1 MMDWLF
7 EPQSMIENL
16 DNLIIKIKEVLAHNF
31 SHVVLLGMGGSSL
44 APYVFNEIF
53 EKNLNYPK
61 FFVLDSIHPH
71 EIINIQ
77 GQIDIKNTL
86 FIVSSKSGSS
96 LEPNVLY
103 NYFVEELQKA
113 QVRDIYK
120 HFLAIT
126 DPVTSLEQESVE
138 KGFLL
143 SVFGKPNIGGRF
155 SACSVFGVVPLL
167 LMGHDAKT
175 MLQNAVSMADE
186 CAPSVL
192 PKDNPGFLLGTFL
205 GTNAKLGRDKL
216 KIYLS
221 KSLKPFGMWLEQLIA
236 ESLGK
241 QGLGI
246 VPVVSDDF
254 IQKPDV
260 IHCFIELAG
269 EELSSANNT
278 SSSIVLNLKNKQ
290 EIMAQM
296 FLWQIAVSV
305 AGIILRINPFD
316 QPDVELSKILAK
328 KALLSEGQDNLKPNF
343 IDKNLKIYSNNNLD
357 LDSVIKKIKSSD
369 YCAILSFL
377 HEDNKELLLNLKK
390 SLKNT
395 KAEVLCQTGPRYLHS
410 TGQLFKGGGNNSHF
424 ILLTSFYEQD
434 LVLNN
439 KFSFAKAHF
448 SQAMGDFMAL
458 SQKSKNIV
466 WVDILSYQGFTDL
479 IYRIKNICA

>member
-7 EPQSMIENL
+7 EPQSMLENL

-44 APYVFNEIF
+44 APYVFNEVF
-53 EKNLNYPK
+53 EKNSNYPK

-71 EIINIQ
+71 EILTIQ
-77 GQIDIKNTL
+77 AQIDIKNTL

-103 NYFVEELQKA
+103 NYFIEEMQKA
-113 QVRDIYK
+113 NVKDIYK

-126 DPVTSLEQESVE
+126 DPVTSLEQESME

-155 SACSVFGVVPLL
+155 SACSVFGLVPLL

-175 MLQNAVSMADE
+175 LLQHAVTMVNE

-205 GTNAKLGRDKL
+205 GTNAKLGCDKL
-216 KIYLS
+216 KIYVS

-254 IQKPDV
+254 IEKPDV
-260 IHCFIELAG
+260 MHCFIELHG
-269 EELSSANNT
+269 EKISNAQDT
-278 SSSIVLNLKNKQ
+278 SSSIVLNLQNKQ
-290 EIMAQM
+290 ELMAHM

-305 AGIILRINPFD
+305 AGIILGINPFD

-328 KALLSEGQDNLKPNF
+328 KALSDGQDNLKAHF
-343 IDKNLKIYSNNNLD
+343 IEDNLKIYSSNNLNLHD
-357 LDSVIKKIKSSD
+357 FIKPIKSSD

-377 HEDNKELLLNLKK
+377 HEGNKEFLLDLKK
-390 SLKNT
+390 SLTNT

-434 LVLNN
+434 LMLNN

-458 SQKSKNIV
+458 SQKGKNIV
-466 WVDILSYQGFTDL
+466 WIDILSNQGFADL
-479 IYRIKNICA
+479 IYRIKNICD